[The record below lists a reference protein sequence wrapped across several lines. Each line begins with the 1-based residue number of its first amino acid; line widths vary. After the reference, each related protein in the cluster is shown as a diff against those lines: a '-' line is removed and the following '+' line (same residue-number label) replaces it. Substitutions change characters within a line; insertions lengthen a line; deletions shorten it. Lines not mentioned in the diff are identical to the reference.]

1 MHSKLFIV
9 INLYY
14 NEKYILDMGQNE
26 EDHHGNRSILNH
38 INDDIIW
45 KEIIERKISVNP
57 YDPDIDLFQRMFDDD
72 RCRTVCEEISNGT
85 HTFSIPSKKLIP
97 KGSSGKMRTVYQFQR
112 EEMVALKV
120 VSHLLYEYDDLFSD
134 DLFSFRRGKYVG
146 DAVRR
151 LLHTEGLD
159 RKWGYKADVHDYFN
173 SIPVEPLLEGL
184 RRDLDDDRL
193 FGLFR
198 DILSDRRA
206 VVDDAV
212 VEEQKGVMAGIP
224 ISAFLA
230 NHYLRDVDSS
240 FASSD
245 CIYMRYADDILILSD
260 SEEDMKRNRET
271 LTELIGGKGLEMN
284 PKKELF
290 FEPGE
295 SFEFLG
301 FQVSDGCID
310 ISANTVRKMKGRIR
324 RSARSIRRWML
335 EKDAPLKGTVR
346 ALIRSFNKTFYGWGS
361 DEFSWAAWYFPTI
374 TTTESLHEIDLY
386 CQDWIRYVASGRHT
400 ARNHSLVPYDMMREC
415 GYRPLVSEY
424 YNR

>member
-1 MHSKLFIV
+1 MEQRGENHHEGGS
-9 INLYY
+9 
-14 NEKYILDMGQNE
+14 ILD
-26 EDHHGNRSILNH
+26 H
-38 INDDIIW
+38 INDDRIW
-45 KEIIERKISVNP
+45 NEIIKRKASVNP
-57 YDPDIDLFQRMFDDD
+57 YDPDITLFQRMIDND
-72 RCRTVCEEISNGT
+72 RCRAVCEGISNGT
-85 HTFSIPSKKLIP
+85 HTFSIPSRKLIP
-97 KGSSGKMRTVYQFQR
+97 KGNSGKMRTVYQFLT

-120 VSHLLYEYDDLFSD
+120 VSHLLYGYDHLFSD

-146 DAVRR
+146 DAVRM
-151 LLHTEGLD
+151 LLQKGDLG
-159 RKWGYKADVHDYFN
+159 RKWGYKADIHDYFN

-184 RRDLDDDRL
+184 RRDIEDDRL
-193 FGLFR
+193 FDLFR

-206 VVDDAV
+206 MVDDTV
-212 VEEQKGVMAGIP
+212 VEKDKGVMAGIP

-230 NHYLRDVDSS
+230 NHYLRDVDSY
-240 FASSD
+240 FSSSE
-245 CIYMRYADDILILSD
+245 CIYMRYADDVLILSE
-260 SEEDMKRNRET
+260 SEEEMMRNREI
-271 LTELIGGKGLEMN
+271 LIGLIGEKGLEMN
-284 PKKELF
+284 PRKEHF
-290 FEPGE
+290 FKPGD

-301 FQVSDGCID
+301 FQITDGHID

-400 ARNHSLVPYDMMREC
+400 ARNHSLVPYGMLQDC